1 MIIFKGSPYCRIVLW
16 ALLLDDSMAA
26 TRTPPLLDHINT
38 LGMDPDD
45 NILKAKQTPSECE
58 KELTVEDENADL
70 KGAPLSDNDLTLI
83 CCRH

>member
-1 MIIFKGSPYCRIVLW
+1 
-16 ALLLDDSMAA
+16 MAA

-58 KELTVEDENADL
+58 KELTVEAEDENADL
-70 KGAPLSDNDLTLI
+70 KGDPLSDIVLTLI
-83 CCRH
+83 LL